1 MLLIHKGGRGTCT
14 ECARRIDGPA
24 IVNDDGERFCSA
36 WCAAADPT
44 ENAILRRKNW
54 DARIARAQAIEQ
66 LQTGGVSCGR

>member
-24 IVNDDGERFCSA
+24 IIVDGERFCSA

-44 ENAILRRKNW
+44 ENAILRRQNW
-54 DARIARAQAIEQ
+54 DQRLARAAAIEQ
-66 LQTGGVSCGR
+66 IQTGGAR